1 MYNPLQYGGDMK
13 LKVCILISAALVS
26 LSASAARSG
35 LEFTVNGKNYAFMPD
50 CIKEINY
57 TGKDEGESLSINFTD
72 YCANRIRSIS
82 KENMGGMMDVSYLG
96 NVLFSGPILT
106 QISDGF
112 RFSTERTS
120 RVVLGRILNDYEVI
134 DD

>member
-1 MYNPLQYGGDMK
+1 MK
-13 LKVCILISAALVS
+13 LKICILISAALVS
-26 LSASAARSG
+26 VSASAARSG

-72 YCANRIRSIS
+72 DCANRMQSIS
-82 KENMGGMMDVSYLG
+82 KEYMGGMMDVSYLG
-96 NVLFSGPILT
+96 NVLSSGPILT

-120 RVVLGRILNDYEVI
+120 RVVLGRILNDYEVV
-134 DD
+134 DE